1 MTFLKFSI
9 TFIKLALRFRSKMT
23 GDPRAEVTQSFCKD
37 TRLATRQPGSIP
49 QEGTSEVFSSGC
61 RGQIQ
66 DLETTMFKSLLS
78 GSVTT
83 PLCRASRHRSP
94 LVSCTS
100 SSRTSSGHLAI
111 SRMALGDT
119 LSRVNYLIPPNVMLM
134 LSSPLL
140 LPFTLNHL
148 QIDIYVK

>member
-1 MTFLKFSI
+1 
-9 TFIKLALRFRSKMT
+9 MT
-23 GDPRAEVTQSFCKD
+23 GDPATEVTPSFYKE
-37 TRLATRQPGSIP
+37 TTGWATLGQEWATSGQGWATLQQGLARLVQGLATLQPSSLE
-49 QEGTSEVFSSGC
+49 EG
-61 RGQIQ
+61 
-66 DLETTMFKSLLS
+66 TTMFKSLLS

-83 PLCRASRHRSP
+83 PLCLASRHRSP

-148 QIDIYVK
+148 KIDIYVK